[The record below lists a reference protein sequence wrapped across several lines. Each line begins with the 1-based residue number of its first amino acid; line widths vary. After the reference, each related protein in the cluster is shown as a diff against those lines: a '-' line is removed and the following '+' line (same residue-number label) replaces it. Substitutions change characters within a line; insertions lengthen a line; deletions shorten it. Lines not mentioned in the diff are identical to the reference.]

1 MIISR
6 TPYRIS
12 FFGGGTDY
20 PQWYLNNG
28 GKVISSTINKYVYIS
43 LRDLPSFFKH
53 KYRIAYSKVEY
64 VKEIKNIKHKVV
76 REMINLF
83 KMKQGLEI
91 HYDGD
96 LPSKS
101 GMGSSSAFV
110 VGLMLA
116 MHEQNKFKLTKKSL
130 AYKSMFF
137 EQKILKE
144 IVGSQD
150 QIATT
155 YGGFNLINFCKN
167 GNFNINKININDVL
181 KKQLNKSLFIVYT
194 GRQRRAHS
202 IASKYVAELEKK
214 NFFEM
219 QELIKIVDI
228 AKKILEER
236 QLDDFGLLLNET
248 WKIKKSLA
256 NNISNNYL
264 NGLYNYGIESGAYGG
279 KLLGAGGGGFMLF
292 YVPIKNIKLFLKK
305 FKKNLIIPFEFEDK
319 GSQIIYNSENEK
331 R

>member
-20 PQWYLNNG
+20 PEWYLKNG
-28 GKVISSTINKYVYIS
+28 GKVISSTVNKYVYIS
-43 LRDLPSFFKH
+43 LRNLPHFFKH

-64 VKEIKNIKHKVV
+64 IKEIKNIKHQVV
-76 REMINLF
+76 REMISSL
-83 KMKQGLEI
+83 KIKQGLEI

-116 MHEQNKFKLTKKSL
+116 MKELNKIKLTKRSL
-130 AYKSMFF
+130 AYKSMIF

-155 YGGFNLINFCKN
+155 YGGFNLINFSKN
-167 GNFNINKININDVL
+167 GEFKINKIKINDIF

-194 GRQRRAHS
+194 GRQRRAHA
-202 IASKYVAELEKK
+202 IASKYVSKLGK
-214 NFFEM
+214 NNFSEM
-219 QELIKIVDI
+219 QQLSKIVDV

-236 QLDDFGLLLNET
+236 QLDDFGLLLDQT
-248 WKIKKSLA
+248 WKVKKSLA
-256 NNISNNYL
+256 SNISNNYL
-264 NGLYNYGIESGAYGG
+264 DSLYDYGIESGAYGG

-292 YVPIKNIKLFLKK
+292 YVPFKNTKLFLKK

-319 GSQIIYNSENEK
+319 GSQIIYNSDNGNI
-331 R
+331 